1 MEESQII
8 LPASCPTAIVQFFK
22 KHTGTVLALGCQFL
36 CVWLCYRYGVIDYDA
51 VHEFQSIV
59 FICSLSNEVVHR

>member
-1 MEESQII
+1 MLTLEDAGNTKIK
-8 LPASCPTAIVQFFK
+8 C
-22 KHTGTVLALGCQFL
+22 C
-36 CVWLCYRYGVIDYDA
+36 RYGVIDYDA